1 MKTLARV
8 EVKSLEHILSQFN
21 NIINDSVI
29 SVKLMIFCSV
39 PIKDDVDLQ
48 ERSEL
53 LDELMDLAT
62 GYEDIV
68 MLFVNQI
75 ASKIEEYENIH
86 FKPIKIPSHE
96 VLKNFMRIKNVK
108 QKDLSHIVTQ
118 SVISEII
125 NGHRTMNLKQV
136 KAFAEYFNVPSSMF
150 IGD

>member
-8 EVKSLEHILSQFN
+8 EVESLVNIIGQFN
-21 NIINDSVI
+21 HIINDLVFSI
-29 SVKLMIFCSV
+29 KLMMFCSIPV
-39 PIKDDVDLQ
+39 QNDVYLQ
-48 ERSEL
+48 KRSEI

-75 ASKIEEYENIH
+75 ASRIEEYENIH

-125 NGHRTMNLKQV
+125 NGHRAMTLKQV